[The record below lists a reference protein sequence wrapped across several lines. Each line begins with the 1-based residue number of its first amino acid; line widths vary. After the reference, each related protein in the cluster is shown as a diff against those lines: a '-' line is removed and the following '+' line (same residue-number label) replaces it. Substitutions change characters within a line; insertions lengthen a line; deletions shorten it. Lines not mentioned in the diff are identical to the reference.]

1 MKTQKEIEEELCFNE
16 AILKKLIDAANS
28 KPGFE
33 ELETVINDIF
43 AYRTRIKAL
52 KWVLGLS

>member
-1 MKTQKEIEEELCFNE
+1 MKTQKEIEDELAHCE
-16 AILKKLIDAANS
+16 TILEKLLKAAND

-43 AYRTRIKAL
+43 AYRTRIRAL
-52 KWVLGLS
+52 KWVLGKE